1 MRGSTD
7 EQAKEE
13 TVRGRQGGGGVNE
26 ANRIRMGECEWESLA
41 RGECSVFGIS
51 KSLSLFLLSIYLPLS
66 FSPSP
71 SISPGDG
78 TALVKLLY

>member
-51 KSLSLFLLSIYLPLS
+51 KSLSLSFSFPYISLFLSLPLL
-66 FSPSP
+66 P
-71 SISPGDG
+71 
-78 TALVKLLY
+78 